1 MRKLMMIAAV
11 LGLFSGAAQAQ
22 GVATQNVN
30 LTATVGGYCTI
41 DGAATG
47 TVRSA
52 TVPVGNGVVTPGNL
66 TIGGSNGSVI
76 CTDNARIQLRTNSKG
91 LTNSAAATGV
101 FVNKIHYTATADY
114 NGATATIN
122 TETATAG
129 VDTTAVLTTGGA
141 QTNQP
146 LTLAITITAT
156 PIGKYLV
163 NGSYADTLV
172 VTLSPQP

>member
-1 MRKLMMIAAV
+1 MRKLMVISAV
-11 LGLFSGAAQAQ
+11 FGLCSGAAQAQ
-22 GVATQNVN
+22 GVATQSVN

-41 DGAATG
+41 DGASTG

-52 TVPVGNGVVTPGNL
+52 TVPVANGVVTPGNL

-76 CTDNARIQLRTNSKG
+76 CTDNARIQLRTTSKG
-91 LTNSAAATGV
+91 LTTAADASGV
-101 FVNKIHYTATADY
+101 FVNKIHYTATANY
-114 NGATATIN
+114 NGTTETIN

-129 VDTTAVLTTGGA
+129 VDTTGVLTTSGA

-146 LTLAITITAT
+146 LTLAINITAT
-156 PIGKYLV
+156 PSGKFLV
-163 NGSYADTLV
+163 NGTYTDTLI